1 MKKIMFSCMFLI
13 FFITNANIITEFQRD
28 LIIQNNGSILVK
40 EKIKLNFSERKHGI
54 YRNIETGDIL
64 YVSNPIVLH
73 NDIISQ
79 FSKENFSSGVYT
91 LKIGD
96 PNKYLDNGIQKYEIS
111 YILEG
116 AVFLKNNKKY
126 VVTNLFRYWDY
137 PVENFTATI
146 SYEDGTI
153 LNIRDFDIKNTYG
166 SETLYSRQEG
176 NKIEITGK
184 MLSKTITDFKVEIN
198 NSNVKNVNVD
208 FSKKTQEDKANDMP
222 LIIFGT
228 LVLGFLLL
236 IIGHVYSKN
245 EDNNDDSN
253 KTTSTYHYNSNDFED
268 DFSGGS
274 FSGGGFSGGGGW

>member
-13 FFITNANIITEFQRD
+13 FLIANASIITEFQRD

-40 EKIKLNFSERKHGI
+40 EKIEINFSEKKHGI
-54 YRNIETGDIL
+54 YRNIETGGIL

-73 NDIISQ
+73 NDMISQ
-79 FSKENFSSGVYT
+79 FIKENFSSGVYT

-166 SETLYSRQEG
+166 SETLHSKQEG

-198 NSNVKNVNVD
+198 NSNVKNVNVE
-208 FSKKTQEDKANDMP
+208 FSKKPQEDKDANMP
-222 LIIFGT
+222 FIILGS

-236 IIGHVYSKN
+236 IIGHVNSKN
-245 EDNNDDSN
+245 EDNNVVSD
-253 KTTSTYHYNSNDFED
+253 TTSSYSSSDFDD
-268 DFSGGS
+268 DFDGG

>member
-54 YRNIETGDIL
+54 YRNIETGGIL

-73 NDIISQ
+73 NDTISQ
-79 FSKENFSSGVYT
+79 FLKENFSSGVYT

-116 AVFLKNNKKY
+116 AVFSKNNKKY

-146 SYEDGTI
+146 SYEDGTM
-153 LNIRDFDIKNTYG
+153 LNMRDFDIKNTYG
-166 SETLYSRQEG
+166 SETLYPKQEE

-198 NSNVKNVNVD
+198 NSNVKNVNVE
-208 FSKKTQEDKANDMP
+208 FSKKTQEDKDANMP
-222 LIIFGT
+222 FIILGS

-236 IIGHVYSKN
+236 IIGHVNSQN
-245 EDNNDDSN
+245 EDNNVDSD
-253 KTTSTYHYNSNDFED
+253 TTSSYSSSDFDD
-268 DFSGGS
+268 DFDGG

>member
-13 FFITNANIITEFQRD
+13 FLIANASIITEFQRD

-40 EKIKLNFSERKHGI
+40 EKIEINFSEKKHGI
-54 YRNIETGDIL
+54 YRNIETGGIL

-73 NDIISQ
+73 NDMISQ
-79 FSKENFSSGVYT
+79 FIKENYLSGVYT

-96 PNKYLDNGIQKYEIS
+96 PNKYLDNGIEKYEIS

-126 VVTNLFRYWDY
+126 LVTNLFRYWDY
-137 PVENFTATI
+137 PVENFKATI

-153 LNIRDFDIKNTYG
+153 LNIKDFDIKNTYG
-166 SETLYSRQEG
+166 SETLYPKQEG

-208 FSKKTQEDKANDMP
+208 FSKKTQEDKATDIP
-222 LIIFGT
+222 LIIFGS

-236 IIGHVYSKN
+236 IIGHVNSKN
-245 EDNNDDSN
+245 EDNNVDSD
-253 KTTSTYHYNSNDFED
+253 TTSSYSSSDFDD
-268 DFSGGS
+268 DFDGG

>member
-54 YRNIETGDIL
+54 YRNIETGGIL

-73 NDIISQ
+73 NDTISQ
-79 FSKENFSSGVYT
+79 FLKENFSSGVYT

-116 AVFLKNNKKY
+116 AVFSKNNKKY

-146 SYEDGTI
+146 SYEDGTM

-166 SETLYSRQEG
+166 SETLYPKQEE

-198 NSNVKNVNVD
+198 NSNVKNVNVE
-208 FSKKTQEDKANDMP
+208 FSKKTQEDKDANMP
-222 LIIFGT
+222 FIILGS

-236 IIGHVYSKN
+236 IIGNVNSQN
-245 EDNNDDSN
+245 EDNNVDSD
-253 KTTSTYHYNSNDFED
+253 TTSSYSSSDFDD
-268 DFSGGS
+268 DFDGG

>member
-1 MKKIMFSCMFLI
+1 MFLI

-28 LIIQNNGSILVK
+28 LIIQNNGSVLVK
-40 EKIKLNFSERKHGI
+40 EKIEINFSEKKHGI
-54 YRNIETGDIL
+54 YRNIETGGIL

-73 NDIISQ
+73 NDMISQ
-79 FSKENFSSGVYT
+79 FIKENYLSGVYT
-91 LKIGD
+91 LKIGN
-96 PNKYLDNGIQKYEIS
+96 PNKYLDKGIQKYEIS

-153 LNIRDFDIKNTYG
+153 LNIRDFNIKNTYG
-166 SETLYSRQEG
+166 SETLYSKQEG

-198 NSNVKNVNVD
+198 NSNVKNINVD
-208 FSKKTQEDKANDMP
+208 FSKKTQEDKATDIP
-222 LIIFGT
+222 LIIFGS

-236 IIGHVYSKN
+236 IIGHVNSKI
-245 EDNNDDSN
+245 EDNNVDSD
-253 KTTSTYHYNSNDFED
+253 TTSSYSSSDFD
-268 DFSGGS
+268 DDFDGGFSGGS
-274 FSGGGFSGGGGW
+274 FSGGGGW